1 MKSTPVSIIDF
12 PDELLEKIIRSLNQ
26 KDLIQLALTHPRF
39 SNICQLSLLRRI
51 YIYNDDK
58 HFKFTKKATYIQ
70 EYLHMTTVGL
80 SNFLKLLTSPNF
92 QPSLT
97 KEIVIANDDNAYL
110 QYFELME
117 RQQLPVKFDRIKDI
131 DVRNWLRE
139 VKPSRKTKLAM
150 ELAELKRRSQFVADI
165 NRNKTDY
172 YDSNDQFIVVIT
184 IIFVFVGVL
193 VFIVMWGNKWDL
205 QMMNSF
211 LTGSIPFGI
220 SKIENA
226 KKLFASLF

>member
-1 MKSTPVSIIDF
+1 
-12 PDELLEKIIRSLNQ
+12 
-26 KDLIQLALTHPRF
+26 
-39 SNICQLSLLRRI
+39 
-51 YIYNDDK
+51 
-58 HFKFTKKATYIQ
+58 
-70 EYLHMTTVGL
+70 MTTVGL

-117 RQQLPVKFDRIKDI
+117 RQQLPVKYDRIKDI

-172 YDSNDQFIVVIT
+172 YDSNDQFVHDWIY
-184 IIFVFVGVL
+184 
-193 VFIVMWGNKWDL
+193 
-205 QMMNSF
+205 
-211 LTGSIPFGI
+211 SIWNT
-220 SKIENA
+220 EN
-226 KKLFASLF
+226 

>member
-1 MKSTPVSIIDF
+1 MMTSISNSPKGNLHSGI
-12 PDELLEKIIRSLNQ
+12 
-26 KDLIQLALTHPRF
+26 LTHD
-39 SNICQLSLLRRI
+39 NGGVI
-51 YIYNDDK
+51 
-58 HFKFTKKATYIQ
+58 H
-70 EYLHMTTVGL
+70 
-80 SNFLKLLTSPNF
+80 FLKLLTSPNF

-117 RQQLPVKFDRIKDI
+117 RQQLPVKYDRIKDI

-172 YDSNDQFIVVIT
+172 YDSNDQFIVVIA
-184 IIFVFVGVL
+184 IIFVFVG
-193 VFIVMWGNKWDL
+193 F
-205 QMMNSF
+205 
-211 LTGSIPFGI
+211 
-220 SKIENA
+220 
-226 KKLFASLF
+226 